1 MKRSRLEDGTL
12 AGYIHERSEVDV
24 PGIKL
29 VFDSVWKAVPP
40 IIYLEVV
47 PSSHRLHLVIFRAHV
62 RFAPMYLVYEVLP
75 YRQFRCIPCGKRRR
89 LHPFPKKY
97 SKKFGHTKEKQYLC
111 TRLQEA
117 RAFSSVG
124 LEHLPYKQRVGGS
137 NPSTPTGV
145 FPCGPSGPQ
154 GYFFVLQQAKLLPQE
169 HLSPDFSFFCGVKD
183 GRSHNFI
190 KFANIKN
197 TYFSFLYDT

>member
-29 VFDSVWKAVPP
+29 VFDSAWKAVPP

-75 YRQFRCIPCGKRRR
+75 SRQFRCIPCGKRRR
-89 LHPFPKKY
+89 LQPFPKKY

-137 NPSTPTGV
+137 FESVNAHRGV
-145 FPCGPSGPQ
+145 SLWSFGAAGI
-154 GYFFVLQQAKLLPQE
+154 FFLFFNKQNCYHKNIFLPI
-169 HLSPDFSFFCGVKD
+169 LVFF
-183 GRSHNFI
+183 
-190 KFANIKN
+190 AE
-197 TYFSFLYDT
+197 

>member
-12 AGYIHERSEVDV
+12 V
-24 PGIKL
+24 PGTYTSEAKWMCPEQRL
-29 VFDSVWKAVPP
+29 VFDSAWKAVPP

-62 RFAPMYLVYEVLP
+62 RFAPMYPVSEVLP
-75 YRQFRCIPCGKRRR
+75 SRQFRCIPCGKRRR

-154 GYFFVLQQAKLLPQE
+154 GYFLFFNKQNCYHKNIFLPI
-169 HLSPDFSFFCGVKD
+169 LVFF
-183 GRSHNFI
+183 
-190 KFANIKN
+190 AE
-197 TYFSFLYDT
+197 

>member
-29 VFDSVWKAVPP
+29 VFDSAWKAVPP

-75 YRQFRCIPCGKRRR
+75 SRQFRCIPCGKRRR
-89 LHPFPKKY
+89 LQPFPKKY

-137 NPSTPTGV
+137 
-145 FPCGPSGPQ
+145 
-154 GYFFVLQQAKLLPQE
+154 LLPQE

>member
-29 VFDSVWKAVPP
+29 VFDSAWKAVPP

-75 YRQFRCIPCGKRRR
+75 SRQFRCIPCGKRRR
-89 LHPFPKKY
+89 LQPFPKKY

-137 NPSTPTGV
+137 PVVLRGRRDI
-145 FPCGPSGPQ
+145 
-154 GYFFVLQQAKLLPQE
+154 FFVLQQAKLLPQE